1 MEKNLSN
8 LEKSINNIILKI
20 KENNSTHS
28 NIIYIEFYNLITE
41 NITNQKNITFIFH
54 TISRAIVNSEKEEEK
69 ENLLKL
75 LPEFFL
81 PFKNDLSK
89 TFPFLSRILTTIQSN
104 IHSKINLEY
113 ISKIFKEIL
122 QLLFNIN
129 NNIEQNQ
136 NKQNY
141 EIFQGFCIYN
151 MKQNDELC
159 QICGV
164 LCLKE
169 LIINLNYFLK
179 NNKYIKYLWEK
190 LILFIEND
198 NFTNK
203 LFLLQCFNELIYK
216 CKDKFKQFA
225 NITMYKILD
234 FLQDNEN
241 ELRKEAL
248 NILYLLIFHCP
259 KDISSL
265 KNQLIDFI
273 SVLQEENDEFIQNKC
288 NQILKLLNDNN
299 DKLNESS
306 KIISSD
312 SKRND
317 TENNELR
324 NKINKM
330 KKSFKSLSENKLNN
344 INESNNNI
352 NNNNMNNSNT
362 NNNSNIN
369 ESQNKNKYIKKEK
382 ESIFKTRKNK
392 DFFDKVNKI
401 DDIYI
406 VDSLHNQNLKYQ
418 NSIENEEDNLNNI
431 SSNYNYRKY
440 SKDYSY
446 NSNNNNTLNSNTIN
460 TINNNNTN
468 YNTNNK
474 NNYYMISSESNNLE
488 SGIKKNNNIIIENKN
503 DDYSQL
509 IQKMA
514 DLSEKQVILI
524 DCLSQLRNDFLNITS
539 NLNNRV
545 DKLEKIL
552 LNPNSS
558 FNNFNNGLNKNY
570 FNKNNFSNNNFSINN
585 FNNYINDPIQNLI
598 DENNLNSLLNNLSK
612 FNFEDLNEIPIQTL
626 ENVIYYF
633 IHKIQNEQNI
643 PLDKIISI
651 FKKIMIG
658 LKNKIANDCKEN
670 LEHTLKKILN
680 DLNMNEDNVIE
691 IKLILSYLK
700 N

>member
-1 MEKNLSN
+1 MEKNLSD
-8 LEKSINNIILKI
+8 LEKILNSIILKI
-20 KENNSTHS
+20 KENDSSHS
-28 NIIYIEFYNLITE
+28 NILYIEFYNLITE

-54 TISRAIVNSEKEEEK
+54 TISRAIANSEKEEEK

-104 IHSKINLEY
+104 IHSKINLDFL
-113 ISKIFKEIL
+113 SKIFKEII
-122 QLLFNIN
+122 QMLFNDN
-129 NNIEQNQ
+129 NNIAQNQ

-141 EIFQGFCIYN
+141 EICQGFCIYN

-169 LIINLNYFLK
+169 LIINLNYFLQ
-179 NNKYIKYLWEK
+179 NNKYMKYLWEK

-198 NFTNK
+198 NFGNK
-203 LFLLQCFNELIYK
+203 IFLLQCFNELIKK
-216 CKDKFKQFA
+216 CKEKFKQFA

-241 ELRKEAL
+241 DLRKEAL

-273 SVLQEENDEFIQNKC
+273 SVLQEEKDEFIQNKC
-288 NQILKLLNDNN
+288 NQILTLLNDNN
-299 DKLNESS
+299 DKLNESN

-312 SKRND
+312 SKRNYS
-317 TENNELR
+317 ENNELR

-330 KKSFKSLSENKLNN
+330 KKDVKKLSENKLNN
-344 INESNNNI
+344 TNNESNI
-352 NNNNMNNSNT
+352 NN

-369 ESQNKNKYIKKEK
+369 DSQKLNKYLKKEK
-382 ESIFKTRKNK
+382 ESIFKTPKNK
-392 DFFDKVNKI
+392 DFFDKANKI

-406 VDSLHNQNLKYQ
+406 VDSLHNQNYKFN
-418 NSIENEEDNLNNI
+418 NSIENDNDNLNNI
-431 SSNYNYRKY
+431 SLNYNYRKI

-446 NSNNNNTLNSNTIN
+446 HSNNNNTIN
-460 TINNNNTN
+460 TNSKNNNNYTL
-468 YNTNNK
+468 NTNNK
-474 NNYYMISSESNNLE
+474 NNYYMISSDSNNLE
-488 SGIKKNNNIIIENKN
+488 SGNKKNIILENKN
-503 DDYSQL
+503 KNDEYTQL
-509 IQKMA
+509 IHKMK
-514 DLSEKQVILI
+514 DLSEKQIVLI
-524 DCLSQLRNDFLNITS
+524 DCLTQFKNDFFNVTS
-539 NLNNRV
+539 DLNNRIER
-545 DKLEKIL
+545 LEKIIS
-552 LNPNSS
+552 NGTPNLTNQSV
-558 FNNFNNGLNKNY
+558 NFNNTFNY
-570 FNKNNFSNNNFSINN
+570 KNNNFSINN
-585 FNNYINDPIQNLI
+585 YKNLNNYINDPIQNLV
-598 DENNLNSLLNNLSK
+598 DENNLNSLLINLTK
-612 FNFEDLNEIPIQTL
+612 FTFEDLNEIPIQTL

-633 IHKIQNEQNI
+633 INKIQNEQNI
-643 PLDKIISI
+643 PIDKIISI
-651 FKKIMIG
+651 LKKIMIG

-670 LEHTLKKILN
+670 LEYTLKQLLN
-680 DLNMNEDNVIE
+680 DLNMKEDNVIE

>member
-1 MEKNLSN
+1 MEKNLSD
-8 LEKSINNIILKI
+8 LEKILNSIILKI
-20 KENNSTHS
+20 KENDSSHS
-28 NIIYIEFYNLITE
+28 NILYIEFYNLITE

-54 TISRAIVNSEKEEEK
+54 TISRAIANSEKEEEK

-104 IHSKINLEY
+104 IHSKINLEF
-113 ISKIFKEIL
+113 ISKIFKEII
-122 QLLFNIN
+122 QILFNDN
-129 NNIEQNQ
+129 NNIAQNQ

-141 EIFQGFCIYN
+141 EICQGFCIYN

-169 LIINLNYFLK
+169 LIINLNFFLQ
-179 NNKYIKYLWEK
+179 NNKYMKYLWEK

-198 NFTNK
+198 NFGNK
-203 LFLLQCFNELIYK
+203 IFLLQCFNELIKK
-216 CKDKFKQFA
+216 CKEKFKQFA

-234 FLQDNEN
+234 FLQDNET

-273 SVLQEENDEFIQNKC
+273 SVLQEEKDEFIQNKC
-288 NQILKLLNDNN
+288 NQILTLLNDNN
-299 DKLNESS
+299 DKLNESN

-312 SKRND
+312 SKRNYS
-317 TENNELR
+317 ENNELR

-330 KKSFKSLSENKLNN
+330 KKGVKKLSENKLNN
-344 INESNNNI
+344 TNNESNI
-352 NNNNMNNSNT
+352 NN

-369 ESQNKNKYIKKEK
+369 DSQKLNKYLKKEK
-382 ESIFKTRKNK
+382 ESIFKTPKNK
-392 DFFDKVNKI
+392 DFFDKANKI

-406 VDSLHNQNLKYQ
+406 VDSLHNQNYKFN
-418 NSIENEEDNLNNI
+418 NSIENDNDNLNNI
-431 SSNYNYRKY
+431 SLNYNYRKI

-446 NSNNNNTLNSNTIN
+446 HSNNNNTIN
-460 TINNNNTN
+460 TNSKNNNNYTL
-468 YNTNNK
+468 NTNNK
-474 NNYYMISSESNNLE
+474 NNYYMISSDSNNLE
-488 SGIKKNNNIIIENKN
+488 SGNKKNIILENKN
-503 DDYSQL
+503 KNDEYTQL
-509 IQKMA
+509 IHKMK
-514 DLSEKQVILI
+514 DLSEKQIVLI
-524 DCLSQLRNDFLNITS
+524 DCLTQFKNDFFNVTS
-539 NLNNRV
+539 DLNNRIER
-545 DKLEKIL
+545 LEKIIS
-552 LNPNSS
+552 NGTPNLTNQSV
-558 FNNFNNGLNKNY
+558 NFNNTFNY
-570 FNKNNFSNNNFSINN
+570 KNNNFSINN
-585 FNNYINDPIQNLI
+585 YKNLNNYINDPIQNLV
-598 DENNLNSLLNNLSK
+598 DENNLNSLLIDLTK
-612 FNFEDLNEIPIQTL
+612 FTFEDLNEIPIQTL

-633 IHKIQNEQNI
+633 INKIQNEQNI
-643 PLDKIISI
+643 PIDKIISI
-651 FKKIMIG
+651 LKKIMIG

-670 LEHTLKKILN
+670 LEYTLKQLLN
-680 DLNMNEDNVIE
+680 DLNMKEDNVIE